1 MKHLY
6 ASVLCLL
13 LAVLTAPVLAQQRP
27 YEQGPV
33 VVVTAIKVMDG
44 QFENDRAYL
53 NNSWRPSLQ
62 AAKEAG
68 IVTSF
73 HVYEAQARDPT
84 EADLYLVVAYPNMA
98 SFDGIDEKM
107 DAITAKVT
115 KMNYKQADEAS
126 GKRTVMRTV
135 LGRELL
141 RELVFK

>member
-1 MKHLY
+1 MKRLY
-6 ASVLCLL
+6 TGLLCLL
-13 LAVLTAPVLAQQRP
+13 LAFVAAPVLAQQRP
-27 YEQGPV
+27 YAEGPV
-33 VVVTAIKVMDG
+33 IVVSAIKVMDG
-44 QFENDRAYL
+44 QFENDMAYL
-53 NNSWRPSLQ
+53 NNSWRSSLQ

-73 HVYEAQARDPT
+73 HVYEAQARDPS

-107 DAITAKVT
+107 DTIMAKVT